1 MQDDMESNWKPR
13 KPLTPAL
20 KARVFPWELMTQI
33 KPQGSGGNRVP
44 RKAHGEEEC
53 VAVRGKFSMSR
64 A

>member
-1 MQDDMESNWKPR
+1 MTWKATGSHGSR
-13 KPLTPAL
+13 RIPAL